1 MPFYEYTC
9 QNCGHEL
16 EALQKMSDEP
26 LTECPGC
33 KQSTLIKKVS
43 APAFHLKGDGW
54 YVTDFKDKNKKTD
67 KASEKKAGEATSKP
81 TKSDT

>member
-16 EALQKMSDEP
+16 EALQKMSDKA
-26 LTECPGC
+26 LSECPNC
-33 KQSTLIKKVS
+33 QQSTLTKKVS
-43 APAFHLKGDGW
+43 APAFHLKGNGW
-54 YVTDFKDKNKKTD
+54 YVTDFKDKNKKEDKSTEKKSEG
-67 KASEKKAGEATSKP
+67 KASGS